1 MGELFQQT
9 TFEDYYEWLDELE
22 ARDPK
27 LPTAA
32 RKLRR
37 RSNRSDVLND
47 DSLSQHD
54 YVEVVALLPL
64 KNGQIL

>member
-9 TFEDYYEWLDELE
+9 TFEDYYEWLDELK

-27 LPTAA
+27 LATAA